1 MSYCG
6 AGSANGGGSFSFLG
20 FDSTGRF
27 MVGASPEDCQRL
39 FQNAREIENALAPL
53 APDCFIK
60 RTVALMVELADTL
73 L

>member
-1 MSYCG
+1 MG
-6 AGSANGGGSFSFLG
+6 W
-20 FDSTGRF
+20 F
-27 MVGASPEDCQRL
+27 MMGASPEDCQRL

-53 APDCFIK
+53 APDCFIR